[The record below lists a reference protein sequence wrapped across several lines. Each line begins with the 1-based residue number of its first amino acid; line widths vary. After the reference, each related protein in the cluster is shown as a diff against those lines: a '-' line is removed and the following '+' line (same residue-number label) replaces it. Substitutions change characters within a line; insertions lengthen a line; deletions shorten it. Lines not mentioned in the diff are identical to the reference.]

1 MRYFSV
7 IICFCFFTC
16 SSNHDDEILATYGDD
31 HLLLLDIYND
41 IPLNN
46 TDTNIFIKKYIDNWL
61 RKQVVLDQAYLY
73 IDYED
78 SDIDRMVQNYKDD
91 FIIQTYKNELSRSK
105 FDTVVSEKDISKYYY
120 DNQQIF
126 MLMKDIF
133 KGRLIV
139 LQKNN
144 VVLSDLQDL
153 IDASSDED
161 LYKLMNLCRSYSVD
175 YILNDSIWRYSSDFT
190 FRLPFIEKESYDRL
204 FLKNKI
210 FNFTDDKYD
219 YILFIK
225 DFKINGETSPLSFEY
240 NNIKNLI
247 QSQRVKMYL
256 EEIEDNLYNKALLSR
271 KIKIYYEK

>member
-7 IICFCFFTC
+7 IICCCFFTC

-46 TDTNIFIKKYIDNWL
+46 TDTNILIKKYIDNWL

-78 SDIDRMVQNYKDD
+78 SDIDRIVQNYKDD
-91 FIIQTYKNELSRSK
+91 LVLQTYKNELSRSK

-120 DNQQIF
+120 DNQQTF

-133 KGRLIV
+133 KARLIV

-161 LYKLMNLCRSYSVD
+161 LYKLMKLCRSYSVD

-247 QSQRVKMYL
+247 QSQRVKMHI
-256 EEIEDNLYNKALLSR
+256 EEIEDNLYNKALLSGE
-271 KIKIYYEK
+271 IKIYYEK